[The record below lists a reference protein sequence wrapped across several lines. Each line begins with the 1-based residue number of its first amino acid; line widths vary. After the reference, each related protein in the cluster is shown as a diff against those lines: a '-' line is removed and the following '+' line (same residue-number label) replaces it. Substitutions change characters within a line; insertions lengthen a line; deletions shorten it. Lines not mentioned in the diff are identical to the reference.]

1 MKDQKFERHE
11 KEEIPSKIEEL
22 CLKWS
27 VNYIEKNEIGN
38 MTQILVS
45 SPKWIENDMI

>member
-1 MKDQKFERHE
+1 MKDQKFERQD

-27 VNYIEKNEIGN
+27 VNYIEKNESGN
-38 MTQILVS
+38 ATQISIS
-45 SPKWIENDMI
+45 SLKWIENDMI

>member
-1 MKDQKFERHE
+1 MKDWKFERHE
-11 KEEIPSKIEEL
+11 KEEIPSKIKKL

-27 VNYIEKNEIGN
+27 VNYIKKNEIGN
-38 MTQILVS
+38 ASQILIL